1 MSNYL
6 RLQFTLV
13 FIIIAIWVG
22 LLVKTIGFGVDLSDF
37 EANLESVLRTAML
50 MILSVATLSKAIE
63 RANAETTSESTT
75 STKTKSITPA
85 DPPLTQQPVAV
96 SPLAVSPIIVE
107 QKGMDNEKVTDVSL
121 PLSRTGS

>member
-22 LLVKTIGFGVDLSDF
+22 LLVKTIGFDVELSDF

-85 DPPLTQQPVAV
+85 DPPLAV
-96 SPLAVSPIIVE
+96 SPPIIVE
-107 QKGMDNEKVTDVSL
+107 QKGTDNEKVTDSPS
-121 PLSRTGS
+121 PLSPTGSK